1 MKFINIGFSNLVSA
15 ERIITVAAPDSAP
28 VKRLIQDS
36 REDGRSIDCTC
47 GKKTKSVIITD
58 SDHVILSALPPET
71 IAARIEGGIQ
81 NPDLPE
87 DASEGQL

>member
-1 MKFINIGFSNLVSA
+1 MKFINIGFSNLVFA

-28 VKRLIQDS
+28 IKRLIQDS

-71 IAARIEGGIQ
+71 IAARIDTTAQ
-81 NPDLPE
+81 NSESSE
-87 DASEGQL
+87 DIEGQL

>member
-28 VKRLIQDS
+28 IIRQIQDS
-36 REDGRSIDCTC
+36 WEDGRSIDCTC

-71 IAARIEGGIQ
+71 IAARIDTTAQ
-81 NPDLPE
+81 NSELSE
-87 DASEGQL
+87 DIEGQL

>member
-28 VKRLIQDS
+28 IKRLIQDS

-58 SDHVILSALPPET
+58 SDHVILSAVQPET
-71 IAARIEGGIQ
+71 VANRLVDDDDDADEL
-81 NPDLPE
+81 DE
-87 DASEGQL
+87 DE

>member
-1 MKFINIGFSNLVSA
+1 MKFINIGFSNLVSS

-28 VKRLIQDS
+28 IKRLIQDS

-71 IAARIEGGIQ
+71 IAARIDTTAQ
-81 NPDLPE
+81 NSELSE
-87 DASEGQL
+87 DIEGQL

>member
-1 MKFINIGFSNLVSA
+1 MRFINIGFSNLVSA

-28 VKRLIQDS
+28 IKRLIQDS

-71 IAARIEGGIQ
+71 IAARIDTTAQ
-81 NPDLPE
+81 NSELSE
-87 DASEGQL
+87 DIEGQL

>member
-47 GKKTKSVIITD
+47 GKKTKSVIT
-58 SDHVILSALPPET
+58 E
-71 IAARIEGGIQ
+71 
-81 NPDLPE
+81 
-87 DASEGQL
+87 

>member
-28 VKRLIQDS
+28 IKRLIQDS

-71 IAARIEGGIQ
+71 IAARIDTTAQ
-81 NPDLPE
+81 NSESSE
-87 DASEGQL
+87 DIEGQL